1 MLTFDQFKIII
12 TKRVMFMK
20 IYPERLHFIQLEPKK
35 FFYGTF
41 LTGIATTVI
50 MFVLILTS
58 DFLAE
63 HAQIHIL
70 LVLAGLILTICAIWT
85 GITVIFKS
93 GMGKKAIDII
103 ILFFS
108 SLHALFASLILI
120 LLIL

>member
-1 MLTFDQFKIII
+1 
-12 TKRVMFMK
+12 MK
-20 IYPERLHFIQLEPKK
+20 IYPERLHVLQLEPKK
-35 FFYGTF
+35 IYYGTF
-41 LTGIATTVI
+41 LSGIATTLI
-50 MFVLILTS
+50 MFLLILTS
-58 DFLAE
+58 DFLAR
-63 HAQIHIL
+63 HAHIYIL
-70 LVLAGLILTICAIWT
+70 LVLTGFILTTCAIWT

>member
-1 MLTFDQFKIII
+1 MLTFDQFEIII

-41 LTGIATTVI
+41 LTGISTTII

-58 DFLAE
+58 DFLAK

-70 LVLAGLILTICAIWT
+70 LVLAGFILTICAIWT